1 MATYR
6 HPEGGRLMEVQLY
19 SLFSNKP
26 NWYKK
31 HFASQTFLFFLVP
44 PNHPGFLTFFFSTLC
59 GALLSVCPF
68 PDSSNGIS
76 PGGSY
81 AVLFCSISILLSY
94 FKGKNP
100 LISVNVFSSKLQTGE
115 TVKKENVLLNITNI
129 APKIFSLFYFL
140 LLLVVS
146 MSLS

>member
-59 GALLSVCPF
+59 GALLRVCPF
-68 PDSSNGIS
+68 PNSSNGIS

-94 FKGKNP
+94 IK
-100 LISVNVFSSKLQTGE
+100 
-115 TVKKENVLLNITNI
+115 VKTL
-129 APKIFSLFYFL
+129 SL
-140 LLLVVS
+140 VS
-146 MSLS
+146 MSSVVNCKLVKL

>member
-6 HPEGGRLMEVQLY
+6 HPEGGRLMEVPLY
-19 SLFSNKP
+19 SLLCNKP

-31 HFASQTFLFFLVP
+31 NFESQTFLFFLVP

-68 PDSSNGIS
+68 PYSSNGIS

-94 FKGKNP
+94 IKGKNP
-100 LISVNVFSSKLQTGE
+100 LISVNVFRSKLQTGE

-129 APKIFSLFYFL
+129 ASKIFSLFYFL
-140 LLLVVS
+140 FLLLVS